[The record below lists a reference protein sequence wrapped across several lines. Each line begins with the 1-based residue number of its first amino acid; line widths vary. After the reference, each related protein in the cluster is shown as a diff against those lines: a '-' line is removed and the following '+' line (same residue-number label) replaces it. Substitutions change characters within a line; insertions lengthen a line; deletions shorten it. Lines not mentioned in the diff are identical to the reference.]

1 MQGDTKET
9 LVSHITVWGSLS
21 GDSPM
26 ESQLPHGEK
35 LTCQHSLAN
44 PLSRPL
50 WKNLLDSGR
59 SSTNYL

>member
-35 LTCQHSLAN
+35 LTCQH
-44 PLSRPL
+44 
-50 WKNLLDSGR
+50 
-59 SSTNYL
+59 

>member
-1 MQGDTKET
+1 MQGDSKET

-35 LTCQHSLAN
+35 PTAN
-44 PLSRPL
+44 TDLPTP
-50 WKNLLDSGR
+50 
-59 SSTNYL
+59 